1 MSKQTFIVS
10 CWCGASTYKEA
21 LKLSRTDNNVKYNF
35 YRLSCKKLSTALLYL
50 KCWRRQAIYSGNNLN
65 QDLTRDD
72 AQYTIENTPDGINP
86 EDIVAKGFT
95 KDL

>member
-10 CWCGASTYKEA
+10 CWCGASTYREA
-21 LKLSRTDNNVKYNF
+21 LRLSCTDNNVKYGF
-35 YRLSCKKLSTALLYL
+35 YRLSCKKLSTALKYL
-50 KCWRRQAIYSGNNLN
+50 KGWRQQAIDKYSNLC
-65 QDLTRDD
+65 QELTRDD

-86 EDIVAKGFT
+86 EAIVAKGFT